1 MNFPLLKWIEPKK
14 PYRLGL
20 ALSGGGAKG
29 LAYVGVFK
37 FLEERGIR
45 PDIIVGTSAGAMA
58 AALWADG
65 HTSDEIREMFVGRE
79 FSEFARVQVPT
90 TGLFDSRG
98 VGEFLKRNLR
108 AKTFEELQIPTIVM
122 ATDLDR
128 GRGHQFTSGPLVEAI
143 RASCSIPI
151 IFSPVVID
159 GVLYVDGG
167 LFHNFP
173 VSIIRDR
180 CEIVIGVNV
189 NPYSARKYSQNIYSI
204 GERSFHFM
212 FRANTVEDRRICD
225 LLIETAEFGQYKIFD
240 LKNIDHIARV
250 GYVTSVRAY
259 NRLVRTGDKN
269 NKVLR
274 AFPPPKLA
282 VAKAMTKPKPTPT
295 PTPPTTP
302 QK

>member
-1 MNFPLLKWIEPKK
+1 MNFPLLKWIEPRK

-45 PDIIVGTSAGAMA
+45 PDVIVGTSAGAIA
-58 AALWADG
+58 AVLWADG
-65 HTSDEIREMFVGRE
+65 HTSDEIREMFAGRE

-98 VGEFLKRNLR
+98 VSEFLKRNLR
-108 AKTFEELQIPTIVM
+108 AKTFEELRIPTIVM
-122 ATDLDR
+122 ATDLDN
-128 GRGHQFTSGPLVEAI
+128 GCGHRFSSGPIVEAV

-159 GVLYVDGG
+159 GVHYVDGG

-173 VSIIRDR
+173 VSIIRDS
-180 CEIVIGVNV
+180 CEMVIGVNV
-189 NPYSARKYSQNIYSI
+189 NPYTARKYSKNIYSI
-204 GERSFHFM
+204 GERSFHYM
-212 FRANTVEDRRICD
+212 FRANTVEDRR
-225 LLIETAEFGQYKIFD
+225 LFD

-250 GYVTSVRAY
+250 GYVTAVRAY
-259 NRLVRTGDKN
+259 NRLARTADKN
-269 NKVLR
+269 NKLLR
-274 AFPPPKLA
+274 AYPPPKRTA
-282 VAKAMTKPKPTPT
+282 PKSAAPTKQVAGEVGRPR
-295 PTPPTTP
+295 
-302 QK
+302 

>member
-1 MNFPLLKWIEPKK
+1 MNFPLLKWPEPKK

-58 AALWADG
+58 AALLADG
-65 HTSDEIREMFVGRE
+65 HTSDEIRQMFVGRE
-79 FSEFARVQVPT
+79 LSEFARVQVPT

-98 VGEFLKRNLR
+98 LGEFLKRNLR

-128 GRGHQFTSGPLVEAI
+128 GCGHPFTSGPLVEAV

-151 IFSPVVID
+151 IFSPVIID
-159 GVLYVDGG
+159 GVHYVDGG

-180 CEIVIGVNV
+180 CEMVIGVNV
-189 NPYSARKYSQNIYSI
+189 NPYTAHKYSKNIYSI

-212 FRANTVEDRRICD
+212 FRANTVEDRRLCD
-225 LLIETAEFGQYKIFD
+225 LLIETEEFGQYKIFD
-240 LKNIDHIARV
+240 LKNIDRIARV
-250 GYVTSVRAY
+250 GYATSVRAF
-259 NRLVRTGDKN
+259 NRLVRTADKN
-269 NKVLR
+269 NKLLR
-274 AFPPPKLA
+274 AFPPPKQPA
-282 VAKAMTKPKPTPT
+282 ASRND
-295 PTPPTTP
+295 
-302 QK
+302 

>member
-1 MNFPLLKWIEPKK
+1 MNFPLLKWPEPKK

-58 AALWADG
+58 AALLADG
-65 HTSDEIREMFVGRE
+65 HTSDEIRQMFVGRE
-79 FSEFARVQVPT
+79 LSEFARVQVPT

-98 VGEFLKRNLR
+98 LGEFLKRNLR

-128 GRGHQFTSGPLVEAI
+128 GCGHPFTSGPLVEAI

-151 IFSPVVID
+151 IFSPVIID
-159 GVLYVDGG
+159 GVHYVDGG

-180 CEIVIGVNV
+180 CEMVIGVNV
-189 NPYSARKYSQNIYSI
+189 NPYTARKYSKNIYSI

-212 FRANTVEDRRICD
+212 FRANTVEDRRLCD
-225 LLIETAEFGQYKIFD
+225 LLIETEEFGQYKIFD
-240 LKNIDHIARV
+240 LKNIDRIARV
-250 GYVTSVRAY
+250 GYATSVRAF
-259 NRLVRTGDKN
+259 NRLVRTADKN
-269 NKVLR
+269 NKLLR
-274 AFPPPKLA
+274 AFPPPKQPA
-282 VAKAMTKPKPTPT
+282 ASHND
-295 PTPPTTP
+295 
-302 QK
+302 

>member
-1 MNFPLLKWIEPKK
+1 MNFPLLKWIEPRK

-45 PDIIVGTSAGAMA
+45 PDVIVGTSAGAIA
-58 AALWADG
+58 AVLWADG
-65 HTSDEIREMFVGRE
+65 HTSDEIREMFAGRE

-98 VGEFLKRNLR
+98 VSEFLKRNLR
-108 AKTFEELQIPTIVM
+108 AKTFEELRIPTIVM
-122 ATDLDR
+122 ATDLDN
-128 GRGHQFTSGPLVEAI
+128 GRGHRFNSGPIVEAV

-159 GVLYVDGG
+159 GVHYVDGG

-173 VSIIRDR
+173 VSIIRDS
-180 CEIVIGVNV
+180 CEMVIGVNV
-189 NPYSARKYSQNIYSI
+189 NPYTARKYSKNIYSI
-204 GERSFHFM
+204 GERSFHYM
-212 FRANTVEDRRICD
+212 FRANTVEDRRLCD
-225 LLIETAEFGQYKIFD
+225 LLIETEEFGHYKLFD

-250 GYVTSVRAY
+250 GYVTAVRAY
-259 NRLVRTGDKN
+259 NRLARTADKN
-269 NKVLR
+269 NKLLR
-274 AFPPPKLA
+274 AYPPPKRTA
-282 VAKAMTKPKPTPT
+282 PKAAPTKQVAGEVPHPRQRP
-295 PTPPTTP
+295 
-302 QK
+302 

>member
-1 MNFPLLKWIEPKK
+1 MNFPLLKWAEPKK

-45 PDIIVGTSAGAMA
+45 PDLIVGTSAGALA
-58 AALWADG
+58 GVLLADG
-65 HTSDEIREMFVGRE
+65 HSSEEIRQMFLGRE

-98 VGEFLKRNLR
+98 VGEFLRRNLR

-122 ATDLDR
+122 ATNLDR
-128 GRGHQFTSGPLVEAI
+128 GCGHRFTSGPLAEAV

-159 GVLYVDGG
+159 GVHYVDGG

-173 VSIIRDR
+173 VSIIREQCD
-180 CEIVIGVNV
+180 IVIGVNV
-189 NPYSARKYSQNIYSI
+189 NPYTARKYSQNIYSI

-212 FRANTVEDRRICD
+212 FRANTVEDRRLCD
-225 LLIETAEFGQYKIFD
+225 LLIETEEFGHYKIFD

-259 NRLVRTGDKN
+259 NRLARTADKN
-269 NKVLR
+269 NKLLR
-274 AFPPPKLA
+274 AFPPPKRTA
-282 VAKAMTKPKPTPT
+282 SRND
-295 PTPPTTP
+295 
-302 QK
+302 

>member
-159 GVLYVDGG
+159 GVHYVDGG

-240 LKNIDHIARV
+240 LKNIDHIACV

-269 NKVLR
+269 NKLLR